1 MKKILKNATYLW
13 VLTADMLSNF
23 GDVVYY
29 LALMNYVLLVPNS
42 RLALAIVTFS
52 EIFPSFMGLFTGYLA
67 DKTVNKISTIK
78 LTLLFRVLLYLI
90 LGFCMGF
97 EPALWIVVVAATFNV
112 FADFAGF
119 YENGLYTPL
128 GLRVAPKEEREQYSA
143 FRQTVTSLLNIAF
156 QALSALLVGLLS
168 YQNLAFLNAGTFLA
182 ALLIMQLLTPVFRK
196 LLTEQPLKIAEQS
209 SQTEQKTKR

>member
-78 LTLLFRVLLYLI
+78 LTLLFRVVLYLI
-90 LGFCMGF
+90 LGFLSQ
-97 EPALWIVVVAATFNV
+97 PS
-112 FADFAGF
+112 
-119 YENGLYTPL
+119 GLSWWL
-128 GLRVAPKEEREQYSA
+128 QLSMSLQ
-143 FRQTVTSLLNIAF
+143 TSLA
-156 QALSALLVGLLS
+156 S
-168 YQNLAFLNAGTFLA
+168 
-182 ALLIMQLLTPVFRK
+182 M
-196 LLTEQPLKIAEQS
+196 
-209 SQTEQKTKR
+209 KTASIHLWDYA

>member
-67 DKTVNKISTIK
+67 DKTVNKIGTIK

-97 EPALWIVVVAATFNV
+97 EPALWIVVV
-112 FADFAGF
+112 
-119 YENGLYTPL
+119 L
-128 GLRVAPKEEREQYSA
+128 
-143 FRQTVTSLLNIAF
+143 SLIH
-156 QALSALLVGLLS
+156 
-168 YQNLAFLNAGTFLA
+168 
-182 ALLIMQLLTPVFRK
+182 I
-196 LLTEQPLKIAEQS
+196 
-209 SQTEQKTKR
+209 

>member
-119 YENGLYTPL
+119 Y
-128 GLRVAPKEEREQYSA
+128 
-143 FRQTVTSLLNIAF
+143 
-156 QALSALLVGLLS
+156 
-168 YQNLAFLNAGTFLA
+168 
-182 ALLIMQLLTPVFRK
+182 
-196 LLTEQPLKIAEQS
+196 
-209 SQTEQKTKR
+209 